1 MGGARLLHGLLP
13 ARGRRK
19 MKRDNEVPHG
29 FTEEVKEVKSL
40 LIRHLV
46 RAEVQ
51 QEALQ
56 EEHRRAVVNPTWQ
69 MPLSNPTRVRPHCCL
84 PFISHV
90 CFEGVVDRA

>member
-13 ARGRRK
+13 ARGSCK
-19 MKRDNEVPHG
+19 MKRDEVPHG

-56 EEHRRAVVNPTWQ
+56 GRTSEGCSK
-69 MPLSNPTRVRPHCCL
+69 SNMADAFVQSLACL
-84 PFISHV
+84 PTLLPAVHLS
-90 CFEGVVDRA
+90 RLL

>member
-13 ARGRRK
+13 ARSSCK

-56 EEHRRAVVNPTWQ
+56 GRTSEGGSKSNMALTDAFVQPHACLSTLLPAVQ
-69 MPLSNPTRVRPHCCL
+69 LSRL
-84 PFISHV
+84 L
-90 CFEGVVDRA
+90 

>member
-13 ARGRRK
+13 ARGSCK

-56 EEHRRAVVNPTWQ
+56 GRTSEGGSK
-69 MPLSNPTRVRPHCCL
+69 SNMADAFVQSHACL
-84 PFISHV
+84 PTLLPAVHLS
-90 CFEGVVDRA
+90 RLL